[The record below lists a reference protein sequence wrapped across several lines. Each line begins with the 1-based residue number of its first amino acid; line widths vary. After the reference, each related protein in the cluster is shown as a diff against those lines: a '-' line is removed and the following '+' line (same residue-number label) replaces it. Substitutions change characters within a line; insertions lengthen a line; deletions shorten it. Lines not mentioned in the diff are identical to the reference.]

1 MYRAHPSAWKVKP
14 GEKASRVAVYFRW
27 YVVGSPEL
35 EPVLTEQRNDAV
47 RSRGVSLPEILSS
60 FAAVAACSVWC
71 AQALEALQQAGRAF
85 EARYEPELL
94 REFGM
99 KVQRTYA
106 A

>member
-1 MYRAHPSAWKVKP
+1 M
-14 GEKASRVAVYFRW
+14 YFRW
-27 YVVGSPEL
+27 TVVGSPEL
-35 EPVLTEQRNDAV
+35 EQVLTEQRNDDV
-47 RSRGVSLPEILSS
+47 LSRGVSLPPCLSG

-71 AQALEALQQAGRAF
+71 ARALEALQQACRAF

-106 A
+106 T